1 MTDIFDH
8 PAVQQPYAPPG
19 RRSAA
24 RARAAVKR
32 RRRRRA
38 RATVVILVVLVL
50 AGGVAVTTWD
60 HMSGLFHNPFAHSAS
75 DYPGP
80 GDKAVDVEIPKG
92 ATGAQMG
99 TVLQQADVVAS
110 VKAFTD
116 AFAQNPAAAGIQP
129 GTYAMKTKMKASDA
143 VAVLAKNEKVQTNV
157 TIPEGFTAAQVLDRI
172 ASVTKITKAQLDAAI
187 KNPGSIGLP
196 AEAGGKVEGWL
207 FPATYTVQPNDT
219 ATTLLKS
226 MIAKTISELDAQGVA
241 PADRDTVLKTA
252 SLVEREAKL
261 PADRPKM
268 ARAIDNR
275 LAINKPLEIDS
286 ATAYGLGIS
295 GTAVTTAQNHDA
307 SNPYALYVHTGLPP
321 TPISNPGA
329 ASIEAVVHPADGTWL
344 FWVTVN
350 LDTGETKFAT
360 TYEDHQKNVDEL
372 RAWQAAHPNG

>member
-110 VKAFTD
+110 VKAFTN

-129 GTYAMKTKMKASDA
+129 GTYALKTKMKASDA
-143 VAVLAKNEKVQTNV
+143 VAVLAKGEKVETNV
-157 TIPEGFTAAQVLDRI
+157 TIPEGYTAAQVLDKI
-172 ASVTKITKAQLDAAI
+172 ASVTKITKDQLSAAVA
-187 KNPGSIGLP
+187 NPGSIGLP

-226 MIAKTISELDAQGVA
+226 MVAKTVAELDAQGV
-241 PADRDTVLKTA
+241 PAAQREDVLKTA
-252 SLVEREAKL
+252 SIVEREA
-261 PADRPKM
+261 PANYFGQVAEVIANRLNRGDPLGM
-268 ARAIDNR
+268 DAID
-275 LAINKPLEIDS
+275 
-286 ATAYGLGIS
+286 AYGLGIPS
-295 GTAVTTAQNHDA
+295 NQITSAQFNDTKL
-307 SNPYALYVHTGLPP
+307 PYASRVHKGLPP
-321 TPISNPGA
+321 TPIGNPGLKAIDA
-329 ASIEAVVHPADGTWL
+329 ASHPTPGPWI
-344 FWVTVN
+344 WYVTVN
-350 LDTGETKFAT
+350 LDTGETKFTDNYAEFQQFKSEYQT
-360 TYEDHQKNVDEL
+360 
-372 RAWQAAHPNG
+372 WAASKGKG